1 MTPKEK
7 RIVYFSFLGLG
18 PLTFAVPRRVF
29 CLFLRCLPVV
39 QRVSDVTER
48 RRERPTLL
56 SAGTLG
62 LGGEANTDESVVGLK
77 LLHRLGRVVDEG
89 EASGLATT
97 ELCSEAKDADLLLLG
112 LVETGELVAE
122 LLLGDVGAAG
132 VEDVP
137 VDAKS
142 AKSHHRLMARLD
154 PSRPVHPNAP
164 RRIGQEQGRRR
175 NSLGPHVGL
184 VVAGNSSAVAVG
196 IGGRTAEVA
205 GKTHTTICLRPS
217 RGLRMNLRVR
227 RVTGESE
234 SAIFAMLL
242 LSCKI
247 DDQAGGCVF
256 GGSFCAVWWCILA
269 GCSDWV
275 DL

>member
-97 ELCSEAKDADLLLLG
+97 ELCAEAKDADLLLLG
-112 LVETGELVAE
+112 LVEAGELVAE

-142 AKSHHRLMARLD
+142 AKSHRLIVRPG
-154 PSRPVHPNAP
+154 PSIPNAP
-164 RRIGQEQGRRR
+164 RRIGQQRGRHPDI
-175 NSLGPHVGL
+175 LWPHVGL
-184 VVAGNSSAVAVG
+184 VVAGNSSVAVG
-196 IGGRTAEVA
+196 IGGGRTAEAA

>member
-29 CLFLRCLPVV
+29 CRFLRCLPVV
-39 QRVSDVTER
+39 ERVSGGEQQRGV
-48 RRERPTLL
+48 ERPTLL

-97 ELCSEAKDADLLLLG
+97 ELCAEAKDADLLLLG
-112 LVETGELVAE
+112 LVEAGELVAE

-142 AKSHHRLMARLD
+142 AKSHRLIVRPD
-154 PSRPVHPNAP
+154 PSIPTP
-164 RRIGQEQGRRR
+164 RDEMASSKEDAETVSGLTSASSSRKLVGRGRGR
-175 NSLGPHVGL
+175 WRESVTAGL
-184 VVAGNSSAVAVG
+184 
-196 IGGRTAEVA
+196 A

>member
-29 CLFLRCLPVV
+29 CRFLRCLPVV
-39 QRVSDVTER
+39 ERVSGGEQQRGV
-48 RRERPTLL
+48 ERPTLL

-97 ELCSEAKDADLLLLG
+97 ELCAEAKDADLLLLG
-112 LVETGELVAE
+112 LVEAGELVAE

-142 AKSHHRLMARLD
+142 AKSHRLIVRPD
-154 PSRPVHPNAP
+154 PSIPTP
-164 RRIGQEQGRRR
+164 RDEMASSKEDAETVSGLTSASSSRKTRRSRSGSVAGERDSGTGGKNSHDHLLAAQQRVADELARAQGH
-175 NSLGPHVGL
+175 GGVGVGHL
-184 VVAGNSSAVAVG
+184 RDVVAVVQ
-196 IGGRTAEVA
+196 
-205 GKTHTTICLRPS
+205 
-217 RGLRMNLRVR
+217 
-227 RVTGESE
+227 
-234 SAIFAMLL
+234 
-242 LSCKI
+242 
-247 DDQAGGCVF
+247 D
-256 GGSFCAVWWCILA
+256 
-269 GCSDWV
+269 
-275 DL
+275 